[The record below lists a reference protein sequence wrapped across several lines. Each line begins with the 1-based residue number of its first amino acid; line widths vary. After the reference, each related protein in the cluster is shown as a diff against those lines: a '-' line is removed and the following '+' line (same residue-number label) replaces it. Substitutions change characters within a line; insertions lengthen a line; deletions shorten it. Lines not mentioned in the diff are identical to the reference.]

1 MTAEAVAGL
10 RKCKVISRYGVG
22 FENVDLDAAT
32 AAGIQVTNVPDYCM
46 EDVSDHA
53 LALMLSC
60 LRHIPLRDREVRE
73 GKWNI
78 QADSFRLKGK
88 TLGVIGAGRIARAL
102 IRKVSGFGFAEVVAY
117 DPYISA
123 EQLAEIGV
131 RKVEKE
137 ELFRISDIISL
148 HLHANAETNGMICK
162 ETLALMKPTAILIN
176 VSRGPL
182 VKDEDLLD
190 ALRGHRILAA
200 GLDTHNHEPLGAQSP
215 FCQLDNVVLTDHT
228 GLLHGGGRNGTQDQ
242 GGAERCGR
250 TGRENSSLSG
260 QSPVIIPFVC
270 PKRAGGQKNMTAL
283 ERLYNA
289 AVVPVVVLDD
299 AADAVPTAKALLA
312 GGVDVM
318 EITFRTAA
326 AADSIAAVA
335 KECPDMLVGAGTVIT
350 LEQCKKAVT
359 CGAKFIVAPGY
370 SEEVVSWC
378 VENDIAIT
386 PGCVTPTEIMAAMSH
401 GLKVVKFFPANV
413 YGGLSAM
420 KALSGPFGGIKFIPT
435 GGVNDKN
442 LAEYISAP
450 FIHAVGGSWL
460 CAKADIAAHNFDK
473 ITSLCKEARKTALGF
488 EIAHVGVN
496 AGDAEESLAVC
507 RALDAAFGFGVKE
520 GNSSNF
526 AGSGVEVMK
535 SPYLGKNGHI
545 AVKTNSIPRAAAE
558 LAKNGFTLDEST
570 AKYKGE
576 KMVAVYLKQ
585 EFGGFAVHL
594 LQK

>member
-1 MTAEAVAGL
+1 MAKYLVCVSDERHASYEIERDILEKAGAELKLCHCESAADIAAQCADADAVLLDLAPMTAEAVAGL

-228 GLLHGGGRNGTQDQ
+228 AYST
-242 GGAERCGR
+242 AEGVTELKTKAAQNVVDVLEGR
-250 TGRENSSLSG
+250 TPRY
-260 QSPVIIPFVC
+260 PV
-270 PKRAGGQKNMTAL
+270 N
-283 ERLYNA
+283 
-289 AVVPVVVLDD
+289 
-299 AADAVPTAKALLA
+299 
-312 GGVDVM
+312 
-318 EITFRTAA
+318 
-326 AADSIAAVA
+326 
-335 KECPDMLVGAGTVIT
+335 
-350 LEQCKKAVT
+350 
-359 CGAKFIVAPGY
+359 
-370 SEEVVSWC
+370 
-378 VENDIAIT
+378 
-386 PGCVTPTEIMAAMSH
+386 
-401 GLKVVKFFPANV
+401 
-413 YGGLSAM
+413 
-420 KALSGPFGGIKFIPT
+420 
-435 GGVNDKN
+435 
-442 LAEYISAP
+442 
-450 FIHAVGGSWL
+450 
-460 CAKADIAAHNFDK
+460 
-473 ITSLCKEARKTALGF
+473 
-488 EIAHVGVN
+488 
-496 AGDAEESLAVC
+496 
-507 RALDAAFGFGVKE
+507 
-520 GNSSNF
+520 
-526 AGSGVEVMK
+526 
-535 SPYLGKNGHI
+535 
-545 AVKTNSIPRAAAE
+545 
-558 LAKNGFTLDEST
+558 
-570 AKYKGE
+570 
-576 KMVAVYLKQ
+576 
-585 EFGGFAVHL
+585 HL
-594 LQK
+594 

>member
-1 MTAEAVAGL
+1 MDTEMNTALTDPSNPRYQEITDRIPAHRWGTPDDMKGTAIFLSSHASDYLNGAVIPVDGGYLVKLRRGEAMAKYLVCVSDERHASYEIERAILEKAGAELKLCHCESAADIAAQCADADAVLLDLAPMTAEAVAGL

-228 GLLHGGGRNGTQDQ
+228 AYST
-242 GGAERCGR
+242 AEGVTELKTKAAQNVVDVLEGR
-250 TGRENSSLSG
+250 TPRY
-260 QSPVIIPFVC
+260 PV
-270 PKRAGGQKNMTAL
+270 N
-283 ERLYNA
+283 
-289 AVVPVVVLDD
+289 
-299 AADAVPTAKALLA
+299 
-312 GGVDVM
+312 
-318 EITFRTAA
+318 
-326 AADSIAAVA
+326 
-335 KECPDMLVGAGTVIT
+335 
-350 LEQCKKAVT
+350 
-359 CGAKFIVAPGY
+359 
-370 SEEVVSWC
+370 
-378 VENDIAIT
+378 
-386 PGCVTPTEIMAAMSH
+386 
-401 GLKVVKFFPANV
+401 
-413 YGGLSAM
+413 
-420 KALSGPFGGIKFIPT
+420 
-435 GGVNDKN
+435 
-442 LAEYISAP
+442 
-450 FIHAVGGSWL
+450 
-460 CAKADIAAHNFDK
+460 
-473 ITSLCKEARKTALGF
+473 
-488 EIAHVGVN
+488 
-496 AGDAEESLAVC
+496 
-507 RALDAAFGFGVKE
+507 
-520 GNSSNF
+520 
-526 AGSGVEVMK
+526 
-535 SPYLGKNGHI
+535 
-545 AVKTNSIPRAAAE
+545 
-558 LAKNGFTLDEST
+558 
-570 AKYKGE
+570 
-576 KMVAVYLKQ
+576 
-585 EFGGFAVHL
+585 HL
-594 LQK
+594 

>member
-1 MTAEAVAGL
+1 MAKYLVCVSDERHASYEIERAILEKAGAELKLCHCESAADIAAQCADADAVLLDLAPMTAEAVAGL

-137 ELFRISDIISL
+137 ELFRVSDIISL

-190 ALRGHRILAA
+190 ALRALGAEVTERGGDIVCCAHDLK

-228 GLLHGGGRNGTQDQ
+228 AYST
-242 GGAERCGR
+242 AEGVTELKTKAAQNVVDVLEGR
-250 TGRENSSLSG
+250 TPRY
-260 QSPVIIPFVC
+260 PV
-270 PKRAGGQKNMTAL
+270 N
-283 ERLYNA
+283 
-289 AVVPVVVLDD
+289 
-299 AADAVPTAKALLA
+299 
-312 GGVDVM
+312 
-318 EITFRTAA
+318 
-326 AADSIAAVA
+326 
-335 KECPDMLVGAGTVIT
+335 
-350 LEQCKKAVT
+350 
-359 CGAKFIVAPGY
+359 
-370 SEEVVSWC
+370 
-378 VENDIAIT
+378 
-386 PGCVTPTEIMAAMSH
+386 
-401 GLKVVKFFPANV
+401 
-413 YGGLSAM
+413 
-420 KALSGPFGGIKFIPT
+420 
-435 GGVNDKN
+435 
-442 LAEYISAP
+442 
-450 FIHAVGGSWL
+450 
-460 CAKADIAAHNFDK
+460 
-473 ITSLCKEARKTALGF
+473 
-488 EIAHVGVN
+488 
-496 AGDAEESLAVC
+496 
-507 RALDAAFGFGVKE
+507 
-520 GNSSNF
+520 
-526 AGSGVEVMK
+526 
-535 SPYLGKNGHI
+535 
-545 AVKTNSIPRAAAE
+545 
-558 LAKNGFTLDEST
+558 
-570 AKYKGE
+570 
-576 KMVAVYLKQ
+576 
-585 EFGGFAVHL
+585 HL
-594 LQK
+594 